1 MIVRTY
7 GRRNRGLTRT
17 YSDSFNTDD
26 DVSDD
31 PFGDSF
37 SLSQDT
43 PQDLYS
49 FPFPSSQDQE
59 SSSFWSSQE
68 NNSVPTLAPPPR
80 PNFSNSESGVV
91 CKSKKQKKEGYFG
104 QLIPPTST
112 LMEAQEFGEMM
123 EHVDEVNFAID
134 GLKKGSQVRIRRA
147 SLLSLLSI
155 CGTAQQRRLLRTEGL
170 AKTIVDAV
178 LGLSFDDSPSNLA
191 AAALFYVLTSDGQ
204 DDHLLESQNCICF
217 LIKLLKPVISTAS
230 KDKSQRI
237 GSKLLALRKDADII
251 RDATKI
257 SDSSTSAIFS
267 KVQEIL
273 VSCKEMKSSCGG
285 DDGITRPELSPKWIA
300 LLTMEKACLSKI
312 SLEDTTGTMRK
323 TGGNFKEKL
332 RELGG
337 LDAVFESHLLGMR
350 GHLDSHKS
358 QLSFVSIVIGAIKIL
373 SDLHLRRSSS
383 SSADEK
389 SHNIFEGNGT
399 SNASELA
406 LDAECKADKHD
417 VIFISSESNSEKS
430 LDMSE
435 NNPWSFTDRLG
446 HSESNSETTT
456 TSVND
461 NCCLNLRSRSSFS
474 SSCSQTLRSSK
485 GGALL
490 STNGLRS
497 NFCLLERTNSRKDEK
512 YASSFSSSYSESLR
526 SSMSGT
532 PLTANGSRSNFCHL
546 ERSNSRKDEKCG
558 LLEDSED
565 PYAFD
570 EDAFEP
576 SKWDLLSGKQKKS
589 RTKRSG
595 VKYRDVED
603 GCQYEMIM
611 SQQESNNGEN
621 CQRQLNNRENHQV
634 SSSGEY
640 HFSHE
645 SSCAHADDSE
655 NSTLFADCLL
665 TAVKVFSRYKIFTSC
680 ELVWL
685 LVCLYNS
692 AENVLALPLLDCCM
706 PNVLSLLC
714 RFVSLINMWVLTCGQ
729 VLMNLTNDNPI
740 GCQQIAAY
748 GGLETMSLLIAS
760 HFRSFSSSVSPSR
773 DGFESDH
780 KDDRP
785 LTDQELDFLVAILGL
800 LVNLVEKDE
809 DNRSR
814 LAAARISLPN
824 SEGFE
829 EESHRDVI
837 QLLCSIFLA
846 NQGAGDPAGE
856 GTAEPLNDEAA
867 LLEGEKEA
875 EMTIVEAYAALLLA
889 FLSTESMSTRA
900 VIAECLP
907 NHNLGILV
915 PVLERFVAFHLTLN
929 MISPETHKAVSE
941 VIESCRVP

>member
-337 LDAVFESHLLGMR
+337 LDAVFEVIMNCYSVMESHLLGMR

-665 TAVKVFSRYKIFTSC
+665 TAVKV
-680 ELVWL
+680 
-685 LVCLYNS
+685 
-692 AENVLALPLLDCCM
+692 
-706 PNVLSLLC
+706 
-714 RFVSLINMWVLTCGQ
+714 
-729 VLMNLTNDNPI
+729 LMNLTNDNPI

>member
-337 LDAVFESHLLGMR
+337 LDAVFEGWLHLNTPIQDSKHDSNRHSLVLLLKCLKIMENSTFLSKDNQSHLLGMR

-665 TAVKVFSRYKIFTSC
+665 TAVKV
-680 ELVWL
+680 
-685 LVCLYNS
+685 
-692 AENVLALPLLDCCM
+692 
-706 PNVLSLLC
+706 
-714 RFVSLINMWVLTCGQ
+714 
-729 VLMNLTNDNPI
+729 LMNLTNDNPI

-875 EMTIVEAYAALLLA
+875 EMMIVEAYAALLLA

>member
-337 LDAVFESHLLGMR
+337 LDAVFEVIMNCYSVMEGWLHLNTPIQDSKHDSNRHSLVLLLKCLKIMENSTFLSKDNQSHLLGMR

-665 TAVKVFSRYKIFTSC
+665 TAVKV
-680 ELVWL
+680 
-685 LVCLYNS
+685 
-692 AENVLALPLLDCCM
+692 
-706 PNVLSLLC
+706 
-714 RFVSLINMWVLTCGQ
+714 
-729 VLMNLTNDNPI
+729 LMNLTNDNPI

>member
-323 TGGNFKEKL
+323 SGGNFKEKL

-337 LDAVFESHLLGMR
+337 LDAVFEVMMNCYSVMEGWLHLNTPIQDSKHDSNRHSLVLLLKCLKIMENSTFLSKDNQSHLLGMR

-512 YASSFSSSYSESLR
+512 YASSFSSSYGESLR

-532 PLTANGSRSNFCHL
+532 PLTANGSRSNFGHL

-576 SKWDLLSGKQKKS
+576 SKWDLLSGKQKTS

-595 VKYRDVED
+595 VKYRDAED

-640 HFSHE
+640 HFAHE

-665 TAVKVFSRYKIFTSC
+665 TAVK
-680 ELVWL
+680 
-685 LVCLYNS
+685 
-692 AENVLALPLLDCCM
+692 
-706 PNVLSLLC
+706 
-714 RFVSLINMWVLTCGQ
+714 

-875 EMTIVEAYAALLLA
+875 EMMIVEAYAALLLA

-900 VIAECLP
+900 AIAECLP

>member
-337 LDAVFESHLLGMR
+337 LDAVFEVIMNCYSVMEGWLHLNTPIQDSKHDSNRHSLVLLLKCLKIMENSTFLSKDNQSHLLGMR
-350 GHLDSHKS
+350 GHLDSQKS
-358 QLSFVSIVIGAIKIL
+358 QLSFVSIVIGVIKIL

-512 YASSFSSSYSESLR
+512 YASSFSSSFSESLR

-532 PLTANGSRSNFCHL
+532 PLTANGSRSNLCHL

-665 TAVKVFSRYKIFTSC
+665 TAVK
-680 ELVWL
+680 
-685 LVCLYNS
+685 
-692 AENVLALPLLDCCM
+692 
-706 PNVLSLLC
+706 
-714 RFVSLINMWVLTCGQ
+714 

-875 EMTIVEAYAALLLA
+875 EMMIVEAYAALLLA

>member
-337 LDAVFESHLLGMR
+337 LDAVFEVIMNCYSVMESHLLGMR

-665 TAVKVFSRYKIFTSC
+665 TAVKV
-680 ELVWL
+680 
-685 LVCLYNS
+685 
-692 AENVLALPLLDCCM
+692 
-706 PNVLSLLC
+706 
-714 RFVSLINMWVLTCGQ
+714 
-729 VLMNLTNDNPI
+729 LMNLTNDNPI

-875 EMTIVEAYAALLLA
+875 EMMIVEAYAALLLA

>member
-1 MIVRTY
+1 
-7 GRRNRGLTRT
+7 
-17 YSDSFNTDD
+17 
-26 DVSDD
+26 
-31 PFGDSF
+31 
-37 SLSQDT
+37 
-43 PQDLYS
+43 
-49 FPFPSSQDQE
+49 
-59 SSSFWSSQE
+59 
-68 NNSVPTLAPPPR
+68 
-80 PNFSNSESGVV
+80 
-91 CKSKKQKKEGYFG
+91 
-104 QLIPPTST
+104 
-112 LMEAQEFGEMM
+112 
-123 EHVDEVNFAID
+123 
-134 GLKKGSQVRIRRA
+134 
-147 SLLSLLSI
+147 
-155 CGTAQQRRLLRTEGL
+155 
-170 AKTIVDAV
+170 
-178 LGLSFDDSPSNLA
+178 
-191 AAALFYVLTSDGQ
+191 
-204 DDHLLESQNCICF
+204 
-217 LIKLLKPVISTAS
+217 
-230 KDKSQRI
+230 
-237 GSKLLALRKDADII
+237 
-251 RDATKI
+251 
-257 SDSSTSAIFS
+257 
-267 KVQEIL
+267 
-273 VSCKEMKSSCGG
+273 
-285 DDGITRPELSPKWIA
+285 
-300 LLTMEKACLSKI
+300 
-312 SLEDTTGTMRK
+312 MRK

-337 LDAVFESHLLGMR
+337 LDAVFEVIMNCYSVMEGWLHLNTPIQDSKHDSNRHSLVLLLKCLKIMENSTFLSKDNQSHLLGMR

-665 TAVKVFSRYKIFTSC
+665 TAVKV
-680 ELVWL
+680 
-685 LVCLYNS
+685 
-692 AENVLALPLLDCCM
+692 
-706 PNVLSLLC
+706 
-714 RFVSLINMWVLTCGQ
+714 
-729 VLMNLTNDNPI
+729 LMNLTNDNPI